1 MASPRSPRFDEELAD
16 SKSRGGPQ
24 ETGRGKDETRNNAI
38 RSEENRAEHV
48 TGIAAGRHTS
58 RDGTVNIRWDGW
70 RESSES
76 DFGMGA
82 TLYGADVNTDPAT
95 ASSTSA
101 GTAAEGTAATSA
113 TAAAAAAAAIAALS
127 AYVPG
132 CSTRWENDST

>member
-1 MASPRSPRFDEELAD
+1 MARPRSPGFHEELAG

-24 ETGRGKDETRNNAI
+24 ETRRGKDKTRNNAT
-38 RSEENRAEHV
+38 RSEKNRAEHV

-58 RDGTVNIRWDGW
+58 RDGAVNIRWDGR

-76 DFGMGA
+76 DLGMGA

-95 ASSTSA
+95 ASSTST

-113 TAAAAAAAAIAALS
+113 TATSATAAAAAAAIAALS

-132 CSTRWENDST
+132 CSTRW